1 MGYLRNF
8 GNASA
13 LSLGVLAI
21 ASSAYAIPYG
31 TNTVY
36 KTGTDVI
43 ISATAGSQV
52 SVGLGSTVKSKAALV
67 GSCGEV
73 KVSLGTT
80 LTPPATLT
88 VGTKT
93 ITIANLPTQLLP
105 KCVNGQFEEART
117 ADFKTSTGQIVV
129 VGLTPSQS
137 VTVGIPTA
145 TTRKVTINGC
155 GFGTLKNA
163 TGTLAINGQN
173 YTVSSLPDAGAAPT
187 CRNTNGVSTGYVP
200 AAWP

>member
-8 GNASA
+8 GKASV

-21 ASSAYAIPYG
+21 ASSANAIPFG
-31 TNTVY
+31 SNTVY
-36 KTGTDVI
+36 KAGTDVI

-52 SVGLGSTVKSKAALV
+52 SVGLGSAVKSRAALV
-67 GSCGEV
+67 GLCGEV
-73 KVSLGTT
+73 KVNPGT
-80 LTPPATLT
+80 TPPATLT

-129 VGLTPSQS
+129 VGLTPNQS

-145 TTRKVTINGC
+145 TTRKVTINAC

-173 YTVSSLPDAGAAPT
+173 YTVSTLPNAGAAPT
-187 CRNTNGVSTGYVP
+187 CRTTNGVSTGYVP

>member
-1 MGYLRNF
+1 MGDLRKF
-8 GNASA
+8 GKASV
-13 LSLGVLAI
+13 LSLGTLAI

-36 KTGTDVI
+36 KAGTDVI
-43 ISATAGSQV
+43 ISAPAGSQV
-52 SVGLGSTVKSKAALV
+52 QVGLGSTVKSRAVLS

-73 KVSLGTT
+73 KVNPGK
-80 LTPPATLT
+80 TPPETIT

-105 KCVNGQFEEART
+105 KCVNGQFAEART

-129 VGLTPSQS
+129 VGLTPNQS
-137 VTVGIPTA
+137 VTVGVPTA
-145 TTRKVTINGC
+145 AVRKVTINGC

-163 TGTLAINGQN
+163 SGSITVNGQN
-173 YTVSSLPDAGAAPT
+173 YTVSSLPNAGAAPV
-187 CRNTNGVSTGYVP
+187 CRTSNGISTGYTP
-200 AAWP
+200 SSWSR